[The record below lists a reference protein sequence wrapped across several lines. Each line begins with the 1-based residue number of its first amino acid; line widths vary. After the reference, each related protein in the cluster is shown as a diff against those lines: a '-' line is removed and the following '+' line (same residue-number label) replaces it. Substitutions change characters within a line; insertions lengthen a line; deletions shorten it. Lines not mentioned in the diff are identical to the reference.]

1 MSLFISGLLTMG
13 YAVAALFFA
22 RFWRQTGERL
32 LGIFSLAF
40 VIFACQRAAL
50 AFSVMAGEDAIWPY
64 SLRLAGFGLILI
76 AILEKNLRPTKSG
89 G

>member
-32 LGIFSLAF
+32 LGIFAVAF
-40 VIFACQRAAL
+40 LIFACQRGAL
-50 AFSVMAGEDAIWPY
+50 AFTVMAGEDAVWPY
-64 SLRLAGFGLILI
+64 GLRLAGFGLILI
-76 AILEKNLRPTKSG
+76 AILEKNLRPKKPGT
-89 G
+89 